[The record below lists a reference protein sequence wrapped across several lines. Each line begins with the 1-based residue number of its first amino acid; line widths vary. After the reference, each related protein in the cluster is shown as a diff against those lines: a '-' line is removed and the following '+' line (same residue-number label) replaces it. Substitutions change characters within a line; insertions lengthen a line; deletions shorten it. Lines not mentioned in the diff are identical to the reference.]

1 MPDEVAARASATLTR
16 LAGAHT
22 RMLGIALSGGS
33 DSTAL
38 LQLAAAWGGARL
50 AAATVDHGLRAG
62 SSEEAAAAGRGAM
75 AVGVP
80 HVVLHWADR
89 GGGNLMADAR
99 AARLRLLGCWARD
112 TGLDAVLLGHTRDDV
127 AETLL
132 MRLNRGA
139 GLDGLAMM
147 AERREVDGTVFM
159 RPLLGLG
166 RDELRDWLRA
176 RGIGWTDDPT
186 NADVRFDRA
195 RIRAAIAAAGL
206 DPARLADSARH
217 LGSAR
222 DAIRDVALR
231 AAAAAEV
238 LRGNVR
244 LPDLSTQPPE
254 LRRVLLLAAVRCVTG
269 VPLPPRHTAVAAAMN
284 ALANE
289 HRATLGGAIVT
300 PQWHVMREPAAAA
313 RAAPLHGDGV
323 WDRRWRISGLPP
335 GCEIRALG
343 PAPDR
348 PAGMSAIE
356 AAASPGIWCGGR
368 VIGAPLLKPMPG
380 LVLDAIPDLQT
391 LKMAITGR

>member
-1 MPDEVAARASATLTR
+1 MADEVAARAAAALTR
-16 LAGAHT
+16 LIGTDA
-22 RMLGIALSGGS
+22 RIGIALSGGG
-33 DSTAL
+33 DSMAL
-38 LQLAAAWGGARL
+38 LHLAAAWGGARL
-50 AAATVDHGLRAG
+50 QAATIDHGLRPDSAQ
-62 SSEEAAAAGRGAM
+62 EAAAAGRVA
-75 AVGVP
+75 AALGVP
-80 HVVLHWADR
+80 HVALHWQDR
-89 GGGNLMADAR
+89 GTGNLMEAAR
-99 AARLRLLGCWARD
+99 EARLRLLGCWARD

-147 AERREVDGTVFM
+147 AERREVDGTAFL
-159 RPLLGLG
+159 RPLLKLG

-186 NADVRFDRA
+186 NTDMRFDRA

-217 LGSAR
+217 LSRAR
-222 DAIRDVALR
+222 DTMRDLALR
-231 AAAAAEV
+231 AAADAEV
-238 LRGNVR
+238 LRGTVR
-244 LPDLSTQPPE
+244 LPDLSTQPRE

-269 VPLPPRHTAVAAAMN
+269 LALAPRHMAVATAMD
-284 ALANE
+284 AVANG

-300 PQWHVMREPAAAA
+300 PKWHVLREPAAAA
-313 RAAPLHGDGV
+313 RAAPLRNDGI
-323 WDRRWRISGLPP
+323 WDRRWRIEGLPP

-356 AAASPGIWCGGR
+356 AAASPGIWHGGR
-368 VIGAPLLKPMPG
+368 VIGAPLLKSMPG
-380 LVLDAIPDLQT
+380 LLLDAIPDLQT
-391 LKMAITGR
+391 LKMAISGG